1 MIDAMRSFIN
11 TGMDALVSQQT
22 QRVDRPEIVAKAPA
36 PEKKIQPNN
45 PAVEI
50 NLSPQ
55 AKALMKALE
64 ERRQAVEAGAGD
76 PEQSEQQAAQRA
88 TDAEGARRDI
98 RRPSVKMALD
108 HILSQYGNPE
118 YSADNTEKLDSLY
131 LQLEQELEG
140 FRQPREAAKQ
150 DPVVVDENTGY
161 RKSLNTDLQIG
172 APMEGADGLTSME
185 RIKSAIL
192 YSELDRIL
200 GGAGVF
206 FGGDQLSAQL
216 EPQVS
221 SRAMEAKQGMNE
233 ILAGGTPK
241 QPLTPSQEAR
251 IDAIYREISTIG
263 SQAVD
268 RQAHSRKQAVRNL
281 IESNA
286 GTRVVDAGNASLGG

>member
-11 TGMDALVSQQT
+11 TGMDALVAQQA
-22 QRVDRPEIVAKAPA
+22 QKVDRPEVVAKAPA
-36 PEKKIQPNN
+36 VEKKIQPNN

-64 ERRQAVEAGAGD
+64 ERRQAMGSDVGNDDQSNQQETQSAAEA
-76 PEQSEQQAAQRA
+76 EA
-88 TDAEGARRDI
+88 TRRDI

-118 YSADNTEKLDSLY
+118 YSAENTEKLDSLF
-131 LQLEQELEG
+131 LQLEQELQG
-140 FRQPREAAKQ
+140 FRQSADAAKQ
-150 DPVVVDENTGY
+150 ETAVVDQNTGY
-161 RKSLNTDLQIG
+161 RKSLNTEIEVG
-172 APMEGADGLTSME
+172 APMEGADGLTAME

-206 FGGDQLSAQL
+206 FGGDQLSSQL

-233 ILAGGTPK
+233 ILAGGPPK
-241 QPLTPSQEAR
+241 QSLTPSQEAR
-251 IDAIYREISTIG
+251 IDAIYREIGNIST
-263 SQAVD
+263 QAVD

-286 GTRVVDAGNASLGG
+286 GTRVTDAGNASLGG